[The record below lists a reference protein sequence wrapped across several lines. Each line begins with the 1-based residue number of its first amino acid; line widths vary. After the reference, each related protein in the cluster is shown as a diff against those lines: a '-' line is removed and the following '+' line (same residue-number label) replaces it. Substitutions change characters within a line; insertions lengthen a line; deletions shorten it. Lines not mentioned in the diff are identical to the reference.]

1 MPELPPQVI
10 PPAQSRCLP
19 WHQETWINL
28 QAQCA
33 NGRLPHAM
41 LLEGTPGTG
50 RNRLA
55 LSLARYLL
63 CGDMSA
69 QGNCGSCKTCT
80 LSASGAHPDLL
91 TVMPAE
97 TGKAIGIDAIREVI
111 RFAAGT
117 PTLGRSKVMLISPA
131 ESLTQAAFNAFLKCL
146 EEPSSETFIVMVS
159 ASGYPLPATIRSRC
173 QRWKLPSPS
182 LKESRAWLQEALSG
196 DADGAASID
205 AMLELSGGRPLYAL
219 EKLHSDESGG
229 LINLHSATRASLR
242 EGRPLPGLEQA
253 VAKVQPDNALDVLES
268 NLHSWLRAQRGDRLR
283 SREARRG
290 FAALETIA
298 QLRAAKR
305 SGTNPNVDLLQFKAV
320 SVINGLWDEE
330 TR

>member
-1 MPELPPQVI
+1 
-10 PPAQSRCLP
+10 
-19 WHQETWINL
+19 
-28 QAQCA
+28 
-33 NGRLPHAM
+33 
-41 LLEGTPGTG
+41 
-50 RNRLA
+50 
-55 LSLARYLL
+55 
-63 CGDMSA
+63 
-69 QGNCGSCKTCT
+69 
-80 LSASGAHPDLL
+80 
-91 TVMPAE
+91 MPAE

-173 QRWKLPSPS
+173 QRWQLPSPS
-182 LKESRAWLQEALSG
+182 LKESRTWLQEALSG
-196 DADGAASID
+196 DADSAASID

-268 NLHSWLRAQRGDRLR
+268 NLHSWLRAQPGDRLR
-283 SREARRG
+283 SREAQRG